1 MSDVK
6 KLLRSQVSQLW
17 IPAQPHTLWGLT
29 VFPIYRRVSWNP
41 FRRQTV
47 AYAPLAEGL
56 EKSDVTVGEMPSAHV
71 PELLVTN
78 KGRVI
83 LLAIDGDEVV
93 GGHQNRIF
101 NASVLIGKGE
111 TRVPVSCVERGRW
124 DGSRAAFKS
133 GERLP
138 HGARSKSHGHVHENL
153 SHRKSYASDQGEV
166 WRDVESGHSKH
177 GVHSRTHSMHDFYDA
192 QRGKLKAFEEAIPY
206 PRNAVGMIVAIGGRI
221 VACDVFDQA
230 KTAEHYWPR
239 LIRACAAEALD
250 AEHKVPEASAES
262 LLQELWKC
270 QAEVFDS
277 AGLGQD
283 VRLKSKSVRGS
294 ALVHQD
300 VIVHMSLFAEV
311 N

>member
-1 MSDVK
+1 MSNLK
-6 KLLRSQVSQLW
+6 SLLRSQVSQLW
-17 IPAQPHTLWGLT
+17 IPAQAHSMWGLT
-29 VFPIYRRVSWNP
+29 VFPIYRRTSWNP

-47 AYAPLAEGL
+47 DYRPLGEAL

-78 KGRVI
+78 KGRII

-101 NASVLIGKGE
+101 NSSVLLGHGE
-111 TRVPVSCVERGRW
+111 TKVPVSCVERGRW
-124 DGSRAAFKS
+124 DGSRAGFKS

-138 HGARSKSHGHVHENL
+138 HGARKNSHGHVYENL
-153 SHRKSYASDQGEV
+153 SSHGSHASNQGAV
-166 WRDVESGHSKH
+166 WRDVESSHSKH
-177 GVHSRTHSMHDFYDA
+177 GTHSSTHSMHDFYSA
-192 QRGKLKAFEEAIPY
+192 QAGKLKAFEQALPY
-206 PRNAVGMIVAIGGRI
+206 PKNAVGMIVAIGGKF
-221 VACDVFDQA
+221 VGCDVFDQPR
-230 KTAEHYWPR
+230 TAEHYWPR

-250 AEHKVPEASAES
+250 AEHKVPETTAEK

-270 QAEVFDS
+270 QVEVFES
-277 AGLGQD
+277 PGLGQD
-283 VRLKSKSVRGS
+283 VRLKSKEIRGS

-300 VIVHMSLFAEV
+300 VVVHLSLFAEV